1 MTDALAL
8 YDPPCVT
15 CPWPEQGYDAD
26 PHTNCRDTC
35 SEYKNYR
42 AVMDMAGITADG
54 TRQLS
59 GG

>member
-42 AVMDMAGITADG
+42 AVMDMAGIQVV
-54 TRQLS
+54 R
-59 GG
+59 